1 VASAAS
7 LIAYL
12 PDCSGHASIAS
23 ETQGNFVSI
32 RGIIMGIRTI
42 FTVVIFLTTP
52 TIFNAQAVVY
62 SQVIVFGDSLSD
74 DGNVAHRVRDTV
86 GFSYPSSNFNY
97 SDYRFTDDTNTSPA
111 ANLYVGTWHEQLE
124 KTFLSLPLAKNSLDG
139 GTDYAFGGATTKNG
153 TQERTL
159 EDNPFPF
166 AGGSLAVTIDNMGKQ
181 VDDYLATHPADPNA
195 LYVVWGGGNDLFDN
209 HSAQSVVD
217 TANRVGGLI
226 TRLANAGARNFLVPN
241 VPPLGAV
248 PNSLGDPTR
257 VAELDFA
264 SFSYRAWLY
273 SIINSVTNGFAQRG
287 ITIHV
292 YNLDV
297 WLDLIRFLG
306 QPANYNFVN
315 TTDPAQGASGVN
327 PDQYLFWDDI
337 HPTTAGHH
345 QLANEANRLLSGQIP
360 PLARATNIGTRGSVG
375 TGQNVL
381 IAGFMIAGNHPKKI
395 VVRALGPSLANF
407 GVTGAL
413 ADPTIALFNSSN
425 VVVASNDNWRDT
437 QQAELAASGYA
448 PPSDLDSAIIVT
460 LAPGSYTAVA
470 SGKNSATG
478 IALVDLYEAD
488 NSPSIFQ
495 NLSTRGFVGSG
506 DNVLIGGLVIG
517 TGEPA
522 VIVVRAVG
530 PTLASAG
537 ITQPLQD
544 PTLELRDANGALIS
558 FDDNWKANTPT
569 AVKAALLPLTD
580 DREAAIV
587 ASLAAGNYTAII
599 RGKNGTTG
607 VALVEAY
614 RLR

>member
-1 VASAAS
+1 
-7 LIAYL
+7 
-12 PDCSGHASIAS
+12 
-23 ETQGNFVSI
+23 
-32 RGIIMGIRTI
+32 MGISKL
-42 FTVVIFLTTP
+42 FCVAIFLATSA
-52 TIFNAQAVVY
+52 IANAQAPAF

-74 DGNVAHRVRDTV
+74 DGNIAHRARDTV

-124 KTFLSLPLAKNSLDG
+124 KTFLGLAIAKNSLDG
-139 GTDYAFGGATTKNG
+139 GTDYAFGGATTKDG
-153 TQERTL
+153 TQDRTIVN
-159 EDNPFPF
+159 NPFPF
-166 AGGSLAVTIDNMGKQ
+166 GGGDFTITIDNMGKQ
-181 VDDYLATHPADPNA
+181 VADYLGSHPADPNA
-195 LYVVWGGGNDLFDN
+195 LYVIWGGGNDLFDN
-209 HSAQSVVD
+209 DSAQSVVD
-217 TANRVGGLI
+217 AANRVGGLI

-248 PNSLGDPTR
+248 PNSFGDPTR

-273 SIINSVTNGFAQRG
+273 SVINSVTNGFAQRG

-292 YNLDV
+292 YDLDV
-297 WLDLIRFLG
+297 WLNLIRVLG
-306 QPANYNFVN
+306 QPAKYNFVD

-345 QLANEANRLLSGQIP
+345 ELANEANRLLSGQIP

-375 TGQNVL
+375 PGQNVL

-425 VVVASNDNWRDT
+425 AVVASNDNWRDT

-460 LAPGSYTAVA
+460 LAPGSYTAVV

-495 NLSTRGFVGSG
+495 NLSTRGFVGSN
-506 DNVLIGGLVIG
+506 DDALIGGLVIG

-522 VIVVRAVG
+522 VIVVRAIG

-544 PTLELRDANGALIS
+544 PTLELRNANGALIS
-558 FDDNWKANTPT
+558 FDDNWQDNTPT
-569 AVKAALLPLTD
+569 AVKAALLPLSD
-580 DREAAIV
+580 NREAAIV
-587 ASLAAGNYTAII
+587 ASLAAGNYTAIV
-599 RGKNGTTG
+599 RGKNGATG